1 MRARE
6 LILAAAV
13 LAVPSV
19 ASAGGM
25 TYGGGPYVAGDN
37 PGYVLFS
44 GGEVAKNS
52 WEAYDG
58 GIFALNRNI
67 TTNGVLIRAMGSYGK
82 YEYTNNTPGPNTEHD
97 GRMLQGDLMLGY
109 QWVTPDRHF
118 ALYAGVD
125 HIDHHISPADITNP
139 VSGNETGFKVAWE
152 TESNRSLPFYYALEG
167 SYSTAF
173 DTYYVL
179 GRLGAN
185 RNGLIIGPEAW
196 ALGDETGNATRLG
209 AFLSFNTNLIRDHYS
224 EVTLSAGYQWVDP
237 GPDNCGTFFGSEG
250 AYATLNFAIYLGGD
264 RGHVPLK

>member
-6 LILAAAV
+6 LILAAAM

-25 TYGGGPYVAGDN
+25 TYGGGPYAGGDN

-44 GGEVAKNS
+44 GGEVVKNS

-67 TTNGVLIRAMGSYGK
+67 TTNGVLLRVMGSYGK
-82 YEYTNNTPGPNTEHD
+82 YTYDPGDHD
-97 GRMLQGDLMLGY
+97 GRMLQGDVMLGY

-118 ALYAGVD
+118 ALYAGVNS
-125 HIDHHISPADITNP
+125 INHHISPIDPTNP
-139 VSGNETGFKVAWE
+139 VSGSDTGFKVAME
-152 TESNRSLPFYYALEG
+152 LESNRSLPFYYALEG

-173 DTYYVL
+173 DTYYAL
-179 GRLGAN
+179 GRLGMN

-196 ALGDETGNATRLG
+196 ALGDETGNAERLG
-209 AFLSFNTNLIRDHYS
+209 AFLTFNTNLFRNNYS
-224 EVTLSAGYQWVDP
+224 EVTLSAGYQWVDRDTN
-237 GPDNCGTFFGSEG
+237 GGLIDCGTFFGSEG

-264 RGHVPLK
+264 RGHTPLK

>member
-6 LILAAAV
+6 LILAAAM
-13 LAVPSV
+13 LAMPSV

-25 TYGGGPYVAGDN
+25 TYGGGPYAGGDN

-52 WEAYDG
+52 WEGYDG

-67 TTNGVLIRAMGSYGK
+67 TTNGVLVRAMGSYGK
-82 YEYTNNTPGPNTEHD
+82 YDYD
-97 GRMLQGDLMLGY
+97 GGGLGTVDGKMLQGDLMLGY

-125 HIDHHISPADITNP
+125 SIHHDLDPNDPLNP
-139 VSGNETGFKVAWE
+139 VRGSDTGFKLAME
-152 TESNRSLPFYYALEG
+152 LESNRSLPFYYALEG

-173 DTYYVL
+173 DTYYLL

-185 RNGLIIGPEAW
+185 RNGLIFGPEAW
-196 ALGDETGNATRLG
+196 ALGDETGDATRLG

-224 EVTLSAGYQWVDP
+224 EVTVSAGYQWVDN
-237 GPDNCGTFFGSEG
+237 DLVNCGTFFGSEG

-264 RGHVPLK
+264 RGGHVPLK